1 MAVTKD
7 SLRRILHSGFSFVRG
22 VEANRSTAA
31 LTLDHLI
38 DEQIRTISRGETREM
53 LDGRGEKYGNRPSK
67 IDALEALEKEIKEAA
82 KAVRD
87 AGNDQDKLEALGL
100 DPDGAREEE
109 P

>member
-1 MAVTKD
+1 MAISSD
-7 SLRRILHSGFSFVRG
+7 NLRRILHSGLSFVRG
-22 VEANRSTAA
+22 VEVNRSTSA

-53 LDGRGEKYGNRPSK
+53 VDGRGSQYGKRPSK
-67 IDALEALEKEIKEAA
+67 LDALDTLEKEIKEAA

-87 AGNDQDKLEALGL
+87 AGEDEAKLAALGL
-100 DPDGAREEE
+100 DPDKAREEE